1 MDLQDLAGRE
11 SARVELRS
19 PIDDTPLLDDDGAQ
33 MFVEVATSANPKY
46 HERRRE
52 LRAEG
57 ITDEVE
63 FLAKLAGGCILS
75 CHVVMAK
82 KELSPKEVADLFL
95 KPPYFWLRDQVV
107 LEGNKRE
114 ALFGT
119 PPGS

>member
-19 PIDDTPLLDDDGAQ
+19 PIDDTPLVDDDGKQ

-46 HERRRE
+46 HEHRRA

-57 ITDEVE
+57 VTDEVE
-63 FLAKLAGGCILS
+63 FLAKLAGRCVLS
-75 CHVVMAK
+75 CHVIMAK
-82 KELSPKEVADLFL
+82 KALEPKDVAELFL
-95 KPPYFWLRDQVV
+95 QPPYFWLRDQVV
-107 LEGNKRE
+107 LEGSKRE